1 MILYTSPH
9 CPPCKKLKDLME
21 EKGIQV
27 TTIIATSFTELP
39 IEGWPSGSS
48 RRGVPCLQL
57 DSGEVITNFSKILD
71 TLGI

>member
-9 CPPCKKLKDLME
+9 CSPCLKLKELMK
-21 EKGIQV
+21 EKDIQV

-39 IEGWPSGSS
+39 LESWPTEG